1 MTQNETILAL
11 LRDRGPRGLTAL
23 EALTAGAGMRLAA
36 RISDLRAAGHLIT
49 TETVT
54 TPNGARVARYR
65 LTASSITGRLMWD
78 EMREQVR
85 EWTEAEKREAW
96 GK

>member
-65 LTASSITGRLMWD
+65 LTASSITGRLTWD

>member
-1 MTQNETILAL
+1 MTQTEAVLAL
-11 LRDRGPRGLTAL
+11 LRSRGSEGLTAL
-23 EALTAGAGMRLAA
+23 DALGIVGTMRLAA

-65 LTASSITGRLMWD
+65 LTASSITGRLTWD

>member
-11 LRDRGPRGLTAL
+11 LRDRGPRGLTPM
-23 EALTAGAGMRLAA
+23 EALREAGTMRLAA

-54 TPNGARVARYR
+54 TPNGARVARYVWHDPAECVPPKVAP
-65 LTASSITGRLMWD
+65 TWD
-78 EMREQVR
+78 EMRA
-85 EWTEAEKREAW
+85 WTEAEKREAW
-96 GK
+96 GR